1 MNFRDTCFCRQKER
15 WCFQLGNKKAASGDR
30 FMRCFS
36 VVAIVHSLHLA
47 SKSHTSHHSLFALRV
62 RRLPFC
68 SLDSQT
74 LCIPCHNSPLIAAA
88 LVWRDLIFMRYS
100 PLSFYCEKSSSARQ
114 IARETRDT
122 RLARPSRQFS
132 TRAALTRE

>member
-1 MNFRDTCFCRQKER
+1 MNLLDTCFCRQKER

-30 FMRCFS
+30 FMRCFFLLWPS
-36 VVAIVHSLHLA
+36 FTHSIWLQSRTPAII
-47 SKSHTSHHSLFALRV
+47 LFSPSAFPSALSIVKPFAFRAITEPSYRSGSGV
-62 RRLPFC
+62 R
-68 SLDSQT
+68 
-74 LCIPCHNSPLIAAA
+74 
-88 LVWRDLIFMRYS
+88 RDLIFMRYS